1 MTRKRAR
8 YQEPIAVC
16 SGCGRERRCRGAT
29 TATPLCNTCRRN
41 GDGKWTAPVA
51 LCTVCERVRPCL
63 HARTDWPIC
72 RPCAAADPA
81 RREVCASCARLAFVA
96 ARSSA
101 GPECPTCR
109 RRRMRTT
116 ITCSGCR
123 CQARPSA
130 STPGCC
136 ERCAGERVAQV
147 CRGCGAEHGNY
158 ADGRCP
164 RCVLRARIE
173 NLTRSGDP
181 AAVEALGGYLA
192 AFVATP
198 NASSALNWM
207 TCSNSYET
215 LRELIAGTIPL
226 THDAL
231 DTVDRGMS
239 TIYLREGLVRHGAL
253 PKRPTQTAALAA
265 FIARQLPRVP
275 DGPDRLHLHTFA
287 TWKVQHDL
295 SQAERRGTARP
306 SSHQVAQKNIRVA
319 TDLLLWLAQQKLALQ
334 DLHQEHLD
342 YWLADGSG
350 DRRRVRA
357 FIVWAVRAKITG
369 PLTAPA
375 PVTRAHTDPLRQS
388 QRLELLRTL
397 LTDEALDLRDRVAGC
412 LVLLFAQRVSRIV
425 FITIDDLEQRDGQVF
440 LTLGREPLLL
450 PEPLATLTQRLKDSL
465 PTAAVDARSGWL
477 FPGRWPD
484 THLTEHHLRDR
495 LHRLGLRNG
504 PARTSAAAEL
514 GQRLPAAVLADLL
527 GFAENTAERW
537 IQLAN
542 GDWTRYAAARATTPN
557 PPRPRSSRR
566 RRPPGSDDV
575 RNAS

>member
-1 MTRKRAR
+1 MSRRRAR

-16 SGCGRERRCRGAT
+16 SSCGRERRCRGAK
-29 TATPLCNTCRRN
+29 TARPLCNTCRHK
-41 GDGKWTAPVA
+41 DDPKWVAPTR
-51 LCTVCERVRPCL
+51 LCTVCQRIRPCL
-63 HARTDWPIC
+63 HARTERPIC
-72 RPCAAADPA
+72 RPCAAADPS
-81 RREVCASCARLAFVA
+81 RRELCTSCATLAFVA

-101 GPECPTCR
+101 GPECANCR
-109 RRRMRTT
+109 RRRMKAT
-116 ITCSGCR
+116 IACSGCGR
-123 CQARPSA
+123 HARPSVSA
-130 STPGCC
+130 PGRC

-147 CRGCGAEHGNY
+147 CRGCGAEKGNY
-158 ADGRCP
+158 ADGLCP
-164 RCVLRARIE
+164 RCVLQARIE
-173 NLTRSGDP
+173 DLTQAGDP
-181 AAVEALGGYLA
+181 AAVAALSGYLA

-207 TCSNSYET
+207 TCSSSYET
-215 LRELIAGTIPL
+215 LRELIAGAIPL
-226 THDAL
+226 THETL

-239 TIYLREGLVRHGAL
+239 TIYLRAELVHHGAL
-253 PKRPTQTAALAA
+253 PARPAQTATLAA

-275 DGPDRLHLHTFA
+275 DGPDRLHLHAFA

-295 SQAERRGTARP
+295 SQAERRGSARP
-306 SSHQVAQKNIRVA
+306 NSHQVAQKNIRVA
-319 TDLLLWLAQQKLALQ
+319 TDLLLWLSQHNIALH

-357 FIVWAVRAKITG
+357 FIVWAVRTKITG

-375 PVTRAHTDPLRQS
+375 PATKTHTDPLQAPE
-388 QRLELLRTL
+388 RLELLRTL
-397 LTDEALDLRDRVAGC
+397 LTDDALDLRDRVAGC
-412 LVLLFAQRVSRIV
+412 LVLLFAQHVSRIV
-425 FITIDDLEQRDGQVF
+425 FITIDEIEERDSQVF
-440 LTLGREPLLL
+440 LSLGREPLLL

-465 PTAAVDARSGWL
+465 PATTDIRSRWL

-504 PARTSAAAEL
+504 PARTAAAAEL

-537 IQLAN
+537 TQLAN

-557 PPRPRSSRR
+557 PP
-566 RRPPGSDDV
+566 
-575 RNAS
+575 